1 MAANFARINS
11 AVRVSPAMA
20 AGLKDRLWDVCDIVK
35 LIEEMEMKQEAIY
48 EVAMQKDGQYQVI
61 IRRPSAVVGHV
72 SDFRTEAEAEVW
84 VAAQPE
90 VKL

>member
-1 MAANFARINS
+1 
-11 AVRVSPAMA
+11 
-20 AGLKDRLWDVCDIVK
+20 
-35 LIEEMEMKQEAIY
+35 MEMKQDAIY

-61 IRRPSAVVGHV
+61 IRRPSAVVGYV
-72 SDFRTEAEAEVW
+72 SDFRTEAEAEAW